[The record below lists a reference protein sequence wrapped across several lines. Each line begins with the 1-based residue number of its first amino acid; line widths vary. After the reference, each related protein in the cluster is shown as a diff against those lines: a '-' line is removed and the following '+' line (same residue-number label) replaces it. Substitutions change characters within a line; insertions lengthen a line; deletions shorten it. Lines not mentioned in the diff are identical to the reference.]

1 MTEFFS
7 LSVKETFKELNSEWN
22 GLTDGKAFERRK
34 KFGLNKLEEKKG
46 ITKFEILVNQFKSLI
61 IWVLI
66 AATIIS
72 FFIGETIDAIVILIL
87 VVVNTVIGFVQEF
100 NADKS
105 IQALKKLMNLKSVV
119 IRNGKAIEIDS
130 EQLVPGDL
138 ILLEEGMKVP
148 ADIRLI
154 EAISLETLEASLT
167 GESTPVQ
174 KQTEKL
180 NQETNLAERNNMV
193 FSGTVISR
201 GKGKG
206 IVVST
211 GMKTEIGKIANL
223 LQEQEEPPTALQKK
237 LAVLGKWIA
246 IITIVI
252 CVIVF
257 FTQIAIEL
265 NSLTGKK
272 IADAFM
278 VSVSLAV
285 AAIPEGLPAIVTISL
300 ALGIQRM
307 VKKKSL
313 IRRLP
318 AVETLGSVDV
328 ICADKT
334 GTLTRNEM
342 TVREMYFEGKKIQ
355 VTGEGIQGK
364 FIAEGQEEIDLTK
377 LLNAGVLCNNSV
389 LQGKEMI
396 GDPTELSLL
405 VAGRKARIKKEELER
420 IYPRTG
426 EIPFSSERK
435 MMTTIHSFKGK
446 KISFSKGA
454 PDVILELCT
463 KIFENGSVRA
473 ITFSDKEKILKAYE
487 EMAEKTMRVLGFAF
501 KETAFSEK
509 AGENQEEKMIFLG
522 LQAMNDPPRK
532 EVKLS
537 LELCRQAGIKVI
549 MITGDYL
556 GTAKAIAKELGL
568 GTNSMTGKELE
579 EITEKEL
586 QERIE
591 DINIFA
597 RVNPS
602 HKMKIISALKAN
614 NHLVAMTGDG
624 VNDAPALKKADMGI
638 AMGIKGTDISKESS
652 DMILM
657 NDNFA
662 SIIDAIQEGRGIYDN
677 IKKFVNYLLSCN
689 LGEVLLIFSA
699 LLIWWDE
706 PEILIPL
713 IPIQLLWLNIVT
725 DGLPALALGLD
736 PAEKGIMKRPP
747 RNSAEQIINKEMFYT
762 VIFVGVLI
770 AAGALYLFSIHL
782 PNLALAQTVAFTSLV
797 VFEIFRLQ
805 AIRSN
810 FNIGIFSN
818 KWLIGAVIASIGLQ
832 LAVIYTPL
840 NVFFKTVPLG
850 LNEWIT
856 ILEVAAVLFILSIG
870 FNKIIKNK

>member
-7 LSVKETFKELNSEWN
+7 LNIKEVLEKLNSNEN
-22 GLTDGKAFERRK
+22 GLTDSEAFERRK
-34 KFGLNKLEEKKG
+34 KFGLNKLQEKKG
-46 ITKFEILVNQFKSLI
+46 ITKLEILFNQFKSLI

-66 AATIIS
+66 AASLIS
-72 FFIGETIDAIVILIL
+72 FFIGETIDALVILIL
-87 VVVNTVIGFVQEF
+87 VIVNSAIGFIQEY

-105 IQALKKLMNLKSVV
+105 IHALKKLMNLKSV
-119 IRNGKAIEIDS
+119 IKRNGKIIEVNS
-130 EQLVPGDL
+130 ENLVPGDI
-138 ILLEEGMKVP
+138 ILLEEGIKVP

-154 EAISLETLEASLT
+154 EVISLEAMEASLT
-167 GESTPVQ
+167 GESQPVK
-174 KQTEKL
+174 KQTETLTEKIH
-180 NQETNLAERNNMV
+180 LAERNNMV
-193 FSGTVISR
+193 FSGTIITK

-206 IVVST
+206 IIVST
-211 GMKTEIGKIANL
+211 GMKTEIGKIADL
-223 LQEQEEPPTALQKK
+223 IQEQGEEPTLLQKK

-246 IITIVI
+246 IATIII
-252 CVIVF
+252 CIIIFFSIVLISG
-257 FTQIAIEL
+257 TSIE
-265 NSLTGKK
+265 NISQ
-272 IADAFM
+272 AFM

-328 ICADKT
+328 ICTDKT
-334 GTLTRNEM
+334 GTLTKNEM
-342 TVREMYFEGKKIQ
+342 TVREMYFSGKKISIKEKEFTAEGKK
-355 VTGEGIQGK
+355 EL
-364 FIAEGQEEIDLTK
+364 DLSL

-389 LQGKEMI
+389 LNEKEKI

-405 VAGRKARIKKEELER
+405 TVAVKAGIQKEKLEMHYQRIN
-420 IYPRTG
+420 

-435 MMTTIHSFKGK
+435 LMTTIHSYKGK
-446 KISFSKGA
+446 KISFTKGGI
-454 PDVILELCT
+454 DVILDLCT
-463 KIFENGSVRA
+463 KIFENGKIRT
-473 ITFSDKEKILKAYE
+473 ITFSDKQKILNANQ
-487 EMAEKTMRVLGFAF
+487 EMAEKAMRVLGFAF
-501 KETAFSEK
+501 KEERTEK
-509 AGENQEEKMIFLG
+509 EEQMIFLG
-522 LQAMNDPPRK
+522 LMGMNDPPRK

-549 MITGDYL
+549 MITGDHL
-556 GTAKAIAKELGL
+556 LTAKAVAKELGL
-568 GTNSMTGKELE
+568 GINALIGKELNEISDE
-579 EITEKEL
+579 ELKEK
-586 QERIE
+586 IE
-591 DINIFA
+591 GIDIFA

-602 HKMKIISALKAN
+602 HKMRIISALKSN

-624 VNDAPALKKADMGI
+624 VNDAPALKKADIGI
-638 AMGIKGTDISKESS
+638 SMGIKGTDISKESS
-652 DMILM
+652 DMVLM
-657 NDNFA
+657 NDNFS
-662 SIIDAIQEGRGIYDN
+662 SIVEAVKEGRGIYDN

-699 LLIWWDE
+699 IIIWRDS
-706 PEILIPL
+706 PEMIIPL

-736 PAEKGIMKRPP
+736 PTEKNIMKRPP
-747 RNSAEQIINKEMFYT
+747 RNSAEQIINKKMFLT
-762 VIFVGVLI
+762 VIFVGITI
-770 AAGALYLFSIHL
+770 AIGSLYLFAIHL
-782 PNLALAQTVAFTSLV
+782 PDLMLAQTVAFTSLV

-818 KWLIGAVIASIGLQ
+818 KWLIGAVITSIALQ

-850 LNEWIT
+850 LDSWMQI
-856 ILEVAAVLFILSIG
+856 IGVSIVLFILSIG
-870 FNKIIKNK
+870 FNKIIKDK